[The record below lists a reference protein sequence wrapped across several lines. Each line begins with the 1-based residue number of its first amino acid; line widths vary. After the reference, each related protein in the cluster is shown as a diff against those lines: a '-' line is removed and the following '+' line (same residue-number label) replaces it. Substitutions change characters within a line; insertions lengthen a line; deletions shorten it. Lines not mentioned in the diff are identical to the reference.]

1 MISQIASAPLPSVI
15 RTEMQSR
22 SPDNRPSVDRTA
34 PPAEPA
40 HANAHTSRQ
49 AKLAALQSSLQDIAI
64 RRDSTRQLRSAYSEM
79 APHLDRMK
87 QLAQEM
93 QSDRRAHA
101 DSAAEFD
108 SRRSAIDRLSAAIGK
123 YEKAV
128 PTSLAATETELDKI
142 EISAPSDAIAAT
154 ASIDVLLSTIQT
166 LDKSLDDY
174 EQVLAEQA
182 DSLTSLTGGQDTE
195 EYGLKQLEKQIDA
208 EQMTT
213 RTALL
218 KQIAS
223 ASLGG
228 FAGHSGLLPILA
240 D

>member
-1 MISQIASAPLPSVI
+1 M
-15 RTEMQSR
+15 
-22 SPDNRPSVDRTA
+22 
-34 PPAEPA
+34 
-40 HANAHTSRQ
+40 
-49 AKLAALQSSLQDIAI
+49 
-64 RRDSTRQLRSAYSEM
+64 
-79 APHLDRMK
+79 
-87 QLAQEM
+87 
-93 QSDRRAHA
+93 
-101 DSAAEFD
+101 
-108 SRRSAIDRLSAAIGK
+108 
-123 YEKAV
+123 
-128 PTSLAATETELDKI
+128 

-213 RTALL
+213 CTAL